1 VGRCWSIPL
10 AGVAANRYLARVVD
24 SSDSE
29 AAVVALGIADGPGA
43 AAVAPAQVAA
53 LGSAGAAVALRSG
66 LFQRRPRSGAAAPE
80 AAAPQRLAPHGL
92 QEAWG
97 EDPAGPVPA
106 PAAAPAPA
114 PAAAAR
120 ARRGG
125 SGAAAHGAAAPQRLA
140 PPSVQEAL
148 GGGPAEPVTAPAAAP
163 APAPAAVARAGR
175 GRYGGGRQGLLAAA
189 QARAAAV
196 RARPGGGYRAC
207 SICGYARWVPLWGS
221 RQLKCLSGLKGPW
234 RCPNAGTGLR
244 LSSWHRQR
252 AVQERERGASS
263 RQVVAG
269 AAAVRAPPGPA
280 FFE

>member
-29 AAVVALGIADGPGA
+29 AAVVALGSADGPGA
-43 AAVAPAQVAA
+43 AAVAPAQVTA
-53 LGSAGAAVALRSG
+53 LGCAGAALAPRSG
-66 LFQRRPRSGAAAPE
+66 LPQRRPRPGAAAPE
-80 AAAPQRLAPHGL
+80 SAAPQRLAPPGV

-140 PPSVQEAL
+140 PPNVQEAW
-148 GGGPAEPVTAPAAAP
+148 GGGPAEPVPAPAAAP
-163 APAPAAVARAGR
+163 APAPAAAVRTGT
-175 GRYGGGRQGLLAAA
+175 GGHQGILAAA
-189 QARAAAV
+189 QARAAAA
-196 RARPGGGYRAC
+196 RARPGGGHRAC
-207 SICGYARWVPLWGS
+207 PIRGYARWVPLWGS
-221 RQLKCLSGLKGPW
+221 RQLKCLSGLKGPR
-234 RCPNAGTGLR
+234 RCPNAGTGPR

-252 AVQERERGASS
+252 AVPERERDASN

-269 AAAVRAPPGPA
+269 AAAARAPH
-280 FFE
+280 